1 MTRDEILAAFDRI
14 RVWQQGDRRAVHK
27 PLLVLLALGR
37 LLRGEAPLVE
47 FAGIEDKLGKL
58 LEEFGPSGS
67 EKTRHN
73 PFWHLRTDGVWQ
85 LAGPAGITE
94 RPAGATPTITELR
107 QGHVAGG
114 FAEPVRLALARDPA
128 LVAEIARRILNAHF
142 PESIRQDVANAVGLA
157 LDAFAS
163 ELAPTNADAESA
175 ATPEQAQRR
184 RDPAFR
190 EKVLLAYEYRCC
202 VCGHDLRMG
211 GHAIG
216 LEAAHIKWFQARGPD
231 VVQNGLALCSLHHKI
246 FDLGAF
252 TVLPGNHQIVF
263 SRHLMGGDD
272 TKAKLLAHHGAGLI
286 QPQGSECLPHPEFLA
301 WHRAEVF
308 KEPARG

>member
-37 LLRGEAPLVE
+37 LLRGESPLVE

-85 LAGPAGITE
+85 LAGPADITS

-114 FAEPVRLALARDPA
+114 FAEPVRLALA
-128 LVAEIARRILNAHF
+128 
-142 PESIRQDVANAVGLA
+142 
-157 LDAFAS
+157 
-163 ELAPTNADAESA
+163 
-175 ATPEQAQRR
+175 
-184 RDPAFR
+184 
-190 EKVLLAYEYRCC
+190 
-202 VCGHDLRMG
+202 HDLRSSRR
-211 GHAIG
+211 
-216 LEAAHIKWFQARGPD
+216 LPAAF
-231 VVQNGLALCSLHHKI
+231 
-246 FDLGAF
+246 
-252 TVLPGNHQIVF
+252 
-263 SRHLMGGDD
+263 
-272 TKAKLLAHHGAGLI
+272 
-286 QPQGSECLPHPEFLA
+286 
-301 WHRAEVF
+301 
-308 KEPARG
+308 

>member
-1 MTRDEILAAFDRI
+1 MTRDEVLAAFDRI

-85 LAGPAGITE
+85 LEGPAEITE

-107 QGHVAGG
+107 QGRVAGG

-142 PESIRQDVANAVGLA
+142 PESIREDVQDAVGLS
-157 LDAFAS
+157 L
-163 ELAPTNADAESA
+163 EAENA
-175 ATPEQAQRR
+175 ATPEQSQRR

-272 TKAKLLAHHGAGLI
+272 TRAKLLAHHGAGLI
-286 QPQGSECLPHPEFLA
+286 QPQGKECLPQAEFLA

-308 KEPARG
+308 KEPARE

>member
-27 PLLVLLALGR
+27 PLLVLLALDR

-85 LAGPAGITE
+85 LAGPAEITS

-107 QGHVAGG
+107 QGRVAGG
-114 FAEPVRLALARDPA
+114 FAEPGRLALARDPA

-142 PESIRQDVANAVGLA
+142 PESIRRGRCRRPLPRCNR
-157 LDAFAS
+157 
-163 ELAPTNADAESA
+163 
-175 ATPEQAQRR
+175 EQARSHN
-184 RDPAFR
+184 
-190 EKVLLAYEYRCC
+190 CC
-202 VCGHDLRMG
+202 VCGHDLRTC
-211 GHAIG
+211 GHEWVATSG
-216 LEAAHIKWFQARGPD
+216 PGSRAHQVVPGPRAGRGAKRPRAVFPPPQDLRPRRVHRVAGEPPD
-231 VVQNGLALCSLHHKI
+231 RVQ
-246 FDLGAF
+246 
-252 TVLPGNHQIVF
+252 PPPP
-263 SRHLMGGDD
+263 R
-272 TKAKLLAHHGAGLI
+272 
-286 QPQGSECLPHPEFLA
+286 
-301 WHRAEVF
+301 
-308 KEPARG
+308 

>member
-85 LAGPAGITE
+85 LAGPAEITS

-107 QGHVAGG
+107 RGRVAGG

-128 LVAEIARRILNAHF
+128 LAAEIARRILNAHF
-142 PESIRQDVANAVGLA
+142 PENIRQDVADAVGLS
-157 LDAFAS
+157 LDA
-163 ELAPTNADAESA
+163 DDA

-202 VCGHDLRMG
+202 VCGHDLRTYGHELG
-211 GHAIG
+211 GNVWGWKPRTSSGSRRAG
-216 LEAAHIKWFQARGPD
+216 RTWCRTASRCARCTTRSSTSARSPCCRGTTRSCSAA
-231 VVQNGLALCSLHHKI
+231 
-246 FDLGAF
+246 
-252 TVLPGNHQIVF
+252 T
-263 SRHLMGGDD
+263 
-272 TKAKLLAHHGAGLI
+272 
-286 QPQGSECLPHPEFLA
+286 
-301 WHRAEVF
+301 
-308 KEPARG
+308 